1 MTVVRLLE
9 LDGWQVAVD
18 LEQPV
23 SVEPV
28 DPVQCCCFDVFDGAP
43 GAAPADEF
51 GLEQADH
58 RLGQCVIECVADR
71 ADGGVDPGFGEAFG
85 ERDRCVLRAVGA

>member
-23 SVEPV
+23 PVEPV

-43 GAAPADEF
+43 GPRRRMSSVLNRPITDSANALSSASPTVPTEASIPASARRSVNAID
-51 GLEQADH
+51 
-58 RLGQCVIECVADR
+58 VY
-71 ADGGVDPGFGEAFG
+71 
-85 ERDRCVLRAVGA
+85 